1 MSLLD
6 LKEAYKEYL
15 KNTISINRGRLRI
28 KEYIEGEVSLYSLID
43 YLGNV
48 VIGNYLKINTDEIL
62 AIGDN
67 LNDLDM
73 VEKAGIGI
81 ALNNAYPTLK
91 QIADYTTTKTVEQ
104 GGFAEAIYK
113 FIKFYLHTTII

>member
-1 MSLLD
+1 MKKHLID
-6 LKEAYKEYL
+6 KEYEYL
-15 KNTISINRGRLRI
+15 DIIPKN
-28 KEYIEGEVSLYSLID
+28 VSK
-43 YLGNV
+43 GNALE
-48 VIGNYLKINTDEIL
+48 ILGNYLKINKEEIL

-81 ALNNAYPTLK
+81 AIKNAYSELK
-91 QIADYTTTKTVEQ
+91 QIANYTTEKNVEQ

-113 FIKFYLHTTII
+113 FIKF